1 LRTTRFSS
9 HPLKTSSRLA
19 DISKINAVA
28 IGSVAKLDAV
38 LAANI
43 AKVNGL
49 VFSATVGASAA
60 FSVRLLNSLL
70 GVTYNGAAMRVRRDT
85 GGGAGDDDE
94 ADVAFDSGVVSLDSA
109 ISNASS
115 GVTATTLGGFI
126 NVGTVGGTTY
136 TNADSL
142 TVTAVCVVVEWKD
155 QSGSSNDASQSTHT
169 KQPTIHEGT
178 VNTDLVKDNGQPA
191 VKFVGTA
198 HQALRTGSYAVE
210 LSQNDASVFTV
221 HNSNA
226 VGNVGYVL
234 AESDR
239 SSPYS
244 SNFIYGT
251 FQGPAILWVNATTFG
266 SAQTGQV
273 LSGFDYDG
281 TNFQAHLNMSA
292 SGSSGTATVNTEVN
306 SYTYI
311 GSQAQDGSGF
321 SFTGTMQEI
330 ITYKSNQS
338 SNRSGIEGNIN
349 AYFQIGNFGTP
360 TSGLLSTYTG
370 AAAAYSVRQLANTA
384 ALCMRVRRDND
395 DAEQDF
401 GFDANG
407 DLDTAAIA
415 TFVGSGNNGYV
426 SKWYDQS
433 GNGNDAAQSTNGN
446 QPQIYDGSAVIT
458 ENGKPVLKSHSGTV
472 KLVTGVASGVTDQ
485 TIFSVNRLDRT
496 GVFWGINDSSASFA
510 LAAENGSGSTSI
522 RGAFTNFDTRKNG
535 AAYSLSGKS
544 RDNLYDDFVAQHLLT
559 VELDVAVGSF
569 QQFGYWTSPDT
580 TYAMWSA
587 QELILYPSSDKPT
600 TSERTAIETDINN
613 YFSIY

>member
-1 LRTTRFSS
+1 M
-9 HPLKTSSRLA
+9 
-19 DISKINAVA
+19 
-28 IGSVAKLDAV
+28 AKLDAV

-115 GVTATTLGGFI
+115 GVTATTLGQFI

-198 HQALRTGSYAVE
+198 NQALRTSSYAVE
-210 LSQNDASVFTV
+210 LSQNNASVFTV

-226 VGNVGYVL
+226 VGNKGYVL
-234 AESDR
+234 AEADS

-251 FQGPAILWVNATTFG
+251 FSGPAILWVNATTFG
-266 SAQTGQV
+266 TAQTGQV

-292 SGSSGTATVNTEVN
+292 SGSSGTATVNTELN

-311 GSQAQDGSGF
+311 GSQAQDGSSF
-321 SFTGTMQEI
+321 SFTGTIQEVV
-330 ITYKSNQS
+330 TFKLNKSS
-338 SNRSGIEGNIN
+338 ERSGIEGNIN
-349 AYFQIGNFGTP
+349 AHFQIGNFPNP

-384 ALCMRVRRDND
+384 ALSMRVRRDND

-433 GNGNDAAQSTNGN
+433 GNGNDAAQSTNGS
-446 QPQIYDGSAVIT
+446 QPQIYNGSAVIT
-458 ENGKPVLKSHSGTV
+458 ENGKPAVDFANDQLDTTISLTSNQTIATVVTSHLVGIETLFSSAGGVGMGRSGSNAFYQSSTSGDADNWYGSYTTDNQELHFVFRDGTTAANSFGRINQTEAALNINGTGDISGTF
-472 KLVTGVASGVTDQ
+472 KIGQLQFSG
-485 TIFSVNRLDRT
+485 
-496 GVFWGINDSSASFA
+496 
-510 LAAENGSGSTSI
+510 
-522 RGAFTNFDTRKNG
+522 
-535 AAYSLSGKS
+535 YSWDG
-544 RDNLYDDFVAQHLLT
+544 FV
-559 VELDVAVGSF
+559 
-569 QQFGYWTSPDT
+569 
-580 TYAMWSA
+580 
-587 QELILYPSSDKPT
+587 QELIFWDNQSSNK
-600 TSERTAIETDINN
+600 TAIETDINN